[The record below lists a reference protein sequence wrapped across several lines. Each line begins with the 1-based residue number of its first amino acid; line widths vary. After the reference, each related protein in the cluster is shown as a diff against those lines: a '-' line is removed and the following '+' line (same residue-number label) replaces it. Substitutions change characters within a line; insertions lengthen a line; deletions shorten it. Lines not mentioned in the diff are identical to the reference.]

1 MQTLND
7 SQLHELARKRVEF
20 RSHLLVYC
28 ITNAALWV
36 IWYLTGSGY
45 PWPIWPLVGWG
56 IGLLFHYLFDY
67 RPTKLL
73 SEEDEYQRLKKQVE
87 EKQQLTH

>member
-20 RSHLLVYC
+20 RSHLIVYC
-28 ITNAALWV
+28 ITNAAFWV
-36 IWYLTGSGY
+36 IWFLTGSGY

-56 IGLLFHYLFDY
+56 IGLVFHYLFDY

-73 SEEDEYQRLKKQVE
+73 SEEEEYNKLKREIEQKQV
-87 EKQQLTH
+87 LPH